1 MTAFKNFAVKN
12 SLAVINVL
20 SLTLKNLIV
29 KLKIYIFN
37 LSPQKTVQQRY
48 LYIVNYKQNKNSI
61 SLVLSN

>member
-37 LSPQKTVQQRY
+37 LSPKKTVQQRY
-48 LYIVNYKQNKNSI
+48 LYIVKYKQNKNSI